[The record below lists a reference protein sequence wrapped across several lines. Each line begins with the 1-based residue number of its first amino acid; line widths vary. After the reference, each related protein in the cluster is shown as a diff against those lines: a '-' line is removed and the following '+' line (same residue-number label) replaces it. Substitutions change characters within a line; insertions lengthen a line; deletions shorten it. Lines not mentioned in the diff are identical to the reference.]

1 MPDKISGIL
10 ALCTWR
16 IKIKDLLSY
25 LILWLVVLPWGITAH
40 AGEYPYSPLKA
51 NVSNTIFGCS
61 LILFFLV
68 SSFCIFSPSVTDL
81 KQKVNLF
88 TCDNFTLSGLF
99 SLFFHF
105 FINFFFFR
113 FLHTFSILPTTV
125 GNVAGLVVDADG
137 LVTRDVG
144 ESDVVVRLVIPGWRR
159 VGRSSFVMSCSLEN

>member
-1 MPDKISGIL
+1 MSIL
-10 ALCTWR
+10 T
-16 IKIKDLLSY
+16 
-25 LILWLVVLPWGITAH
+25 V
-40 AGEYPYSPLKA
+40 LKA
-51 NVSNTIFGCS
+51 SVSNTIFGCS

-81 KQKVNLF
+81 KQKVFSLF

-99 SLFFHF
+99 SLFFSLFYKF
-105 FINFFFFR
+105 FVSFSSY
-113 FLHTFSILPTTV
+113 FSILPTTV
-125 GNVAGLVVDADG
+125 GDVAGLVVDADG